1 MHFRQIQR
9 RVGPGMDPGNT
20 QVLIADNVEDT
31 GKIAQRRKMSA
42 EDGFQVSR
50 GSDASCGS
58 SINLAKPNWKFT
70 DSLYEAL
77 LIVGDI
83 KC

>member
-1 MHFRQIQR
+1 
-9 RVGPGMDPGNT
+9 MDPGKT

-58 SINLAKPNWKFT
+58 SINFLAEPIWKFT
-70 DSLYEAL
+70 DSLYEVL
-77 LIVGDI
+77 LIGV
-83 KC
+83 